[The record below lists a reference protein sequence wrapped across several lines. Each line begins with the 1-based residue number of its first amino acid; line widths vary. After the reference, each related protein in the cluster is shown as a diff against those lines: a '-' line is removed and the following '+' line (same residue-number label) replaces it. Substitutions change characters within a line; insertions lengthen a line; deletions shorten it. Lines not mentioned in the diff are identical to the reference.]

1 MIHVKYLRS
10 LRFFRLYHA
19 MEIAMP
25 EDQASKKRRQRHFW
39 SWVTG
44 TKKLPKNEVSKDF
57 KKLNNL
63 RSQHAKLFPQYY
75 EASKSFSI
83 KEGIRSRSVFNT
95 FGVEL
100 NSTEAFQKAYVQQW
114 PSEG

>member
-1 MIHVKYLRS
+1 
-10 LRFFRLYHA
+10 

-25 EDQASKKRRQRHFW
+25 EDQASKKRRQQHFW

-83 KEGIRSRSVFNT
+83 LYLALILLELIRF
-95 FGVEL
+95 
-100 NSTEAFQKAYVQQW
+100 AAYQMKTV
-114 PSEG
+114 GKG